1 MLKQAFR
8 SYLASLHPRNIKKV
22 KGSSNAYWI
31 IYWIFIWPMMMRTW
45 NDETGNSTLYLITKM
60 IPFLIMSWSN
70 ISSKFLMTKEMYLCP
85 MKSEERERY
94 INYILYFKIGFPV
107 FVGLLI
113 EIVWSFFIGFH
124 VFRTLAM
131 VFIYFSVG
139 IAIYICLDTVDQTNR
154 RVTWGRTGRDGKV
167 KWAWMN
173 LISFVYGLMIMFS
186 FENTDLT
193 VQMDILSGVFIG
205 VGLILMSIFNV
216 LIIRMQYRETM
227 EQAQNYE
234 YEFKVI
240 KKEENVK
247 YDLFAK

>member
-1 MLKQAFR
+1 MLKQAWR

-31 IYWIFIWPMMMRTW
+31 IYWIFIWPMMMTTW
-45 NDETGNSTLYLITKM
+45 NDETGNSTIYLITKM

-94 INYILYFKIGFPV
+94 INYILFFKIGFPV

-154 RVTWGRTGRDGKV
+154 RVTWGRIGRDGKV

-205 VGLILMSIFNV
+205 VGLILMAILNV

-234 YEFKVI
+234 YAFKVI

-247 YDLFAK
+247 YDLFA

>member
-8 SYLASLHPRNIKKV
+8 SYWASLHPRNIKKV

-94 INYILYFKIGFPV
+94 VNYILYFKIGFPV

>member
-1 MLKQAFR
+1 MLKQAWR

-31 IYWIFIWPMMMRTW
+31 IYWIFIWPMMMTTW
-45 NDETGNSTLYLITKM
+45 NDETGNSTIYLITKM

>member
-154 RVTWGRTGRDGKV
+154 RVTWGRIGRDGKV

-205 VGLILMSIFNV
+205 VGLILMAILNV

>member
-94 INYILYFKIGFPV
+94 VNYILYFKIGFPV

>member
-1 MLKQAFR
+1 MLKQAWR

-31 IYWIFIWPMMMRTW
+31 IYWIFIWPMMMTTW
-45 NDETGNSTLYLITKM
+45 NDETGNSTIYLITKM

-94 INYILYFKIGFPV
+94 INYILFFKIGFPV

-205 VGLILMSIFNV
+205 VGLILMAILNV

-234 YEFKVI
+234 YAFKVI

-247 YDLFAK
+247 YDLFA

>member
-154 RVTWGRTGRDGKV
+154 RVTWGRIGRDGKV

-205 VGLILMSIFNV
+205 VGLILMAILNV

-234 YEFKVI
+234 YAFKVI

-247 YDLFAK
+247 YDLFA